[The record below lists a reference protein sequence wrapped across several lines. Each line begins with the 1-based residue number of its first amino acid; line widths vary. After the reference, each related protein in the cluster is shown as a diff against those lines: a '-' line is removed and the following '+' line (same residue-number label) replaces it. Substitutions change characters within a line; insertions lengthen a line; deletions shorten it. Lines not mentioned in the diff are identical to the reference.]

1 MNARLLACYL
11 GLLLAAIAA
20 FVGVSELGNLVA
32 APPPDPG
39 APTFGA
45 PAGEAAAQP
54 LPHVLLAL
62 VVVILAARATGAL
75 FRLFGQPPVV
85 GEMLAG
91 ILLGP
96 SAFGHMAPAASA
108 FLFPPS
114 ISPMLNIIA
123 QVGVVLFLFL
133 VGLELDTTVLGKRT
147 QASVAVSHAS
157 IVVPFVFGGA
167 LALLLYP
174 RLSSSDV
181 PFHAFALFVG
191 VSMSVTAFPVL
202 ARILTDTGLMKSP
215 LGIVALAC
223 AAVDDVTAW
232 CLLALVVG
240 IAKTDTGTALITM
253 VLAVAFTAAML
264 LLVRPRLA
272 RWARSFATD
281 QRVTADAIAV
291 VFVGLLLSAFATESI
306 GIHALFGSFLFGALI
321 PHDSPLARVVV
332 GKLTDVVVVLFLP
345 LFFAF
350 TGLRTQVGLVSG
362 FENWL
367 LCGLVIA
374 VAVAGKFGG
383 SYAAARFT
391 GLPARESLALGALM
405 NTRGLM
411 ELVVLNI
418 GLDLKIISP
427 TLFAM
432 MVLMALVTTTLTTP
446 VLYVLGLASWR
457 SVPKAAP
464 GAVNT

>member
-11 GLLLAAIAA
+11 VLLLAAIAA
-20 FVGVSELGNLVA
+20 FVGVSELGNMVT

-39 APTFGA
+39 APRFGA
-45 PAGEAAAQP
+45 PAREAAEQP

-62 VVVILAARATGAL
+62 VVVILAARATGVL
-75 FRLFGQPPVV
+75 FRLFGQPPVI

-96 SAFGHMAPAASA
+96 SAFGYLAPAASA
-108 FLFPPS
+108 FLFPAS

-133 VGLELDTTVLGKRT
+133 VGLELDTTALKK
-147 QASVAVSHAS
+147 QAHTSVAVSHVS
-157 IVVPFVFGGA
+157 IVVPFVLGGA

-215 LGIVALAC
+215 LGVVALAC
-223 AAVDDVTAW
+223 AAVGDVTAW

-240 IAKTDTGTALITM
+240 IAKADTNTAVIT
-253 VLAVAFTAAML
+253 VALALAFTAAML

-281 QRVTADAIAV
+281 QSVTANAIAV

-350 TGLRTQVGLVSG
+350 TGLRTQVGLVNG
-362 FENWL
+362 FEQWL
-367 LCGLVIA
+367 LCVLVIA
-374 VAVAGKFGG
+374 VAIAGKFGG

-391 GLPARESLALGALM
+391 GLPVRESLALGALM

-411 ELVVLNI
+411 ELVVLNV

-446 VLYVLGLASWR
+446 VLYLLGLASWR
-457 SVPKAAP
+457 SAPKAEPAR
-464 GAVNT
+464 

>member
-1 MNARLLACYL
+1 MNARLLACYV

-20 FVGVSELGNLVA
+20 FVFVSELGNLVV
-32 APPPDPG
+32 APAPEPG
-39 APTFGA
+39 APTFGGA
-45 PAGEAAAQP
+45 AGEAADKP

-75 FRLFGQPPVV
+75 FRLFGQPPVI

-96 SAFGHMAPAASA
+96 SAFGLLAPAASA
-108 FLFPPS
+108 FLFPAS

-133 VGLELDTTVLGKRT
+133 VGLELDTAVLKKRT

-157 IVVPFVFGGA
+157 IVVPFVLGGA

-174 RLSSSDV
+174 RLSSNDV
-181 PFHAFALFVG
+181 PFLAFALFVG

-240 IAKTDTGTALITM
+240 IAKANTDTAIVTM
-253 VLAVAFTAAML
+253 ALAVVFTAAML

-272 RWARSFATD
+272 RWARGFATD
-281 QRVTADAIAV
+281 QSVTAGAIAF
-291 VFVGLLLSAFATESI
+291 VFVGLLLSALATESI

-367 LCGLVIA
+367 LCALVIA
-374 VAVAGKFGG
+374 VAIAGKFGG

-391 GLPARESLALGALM
+391 GLPVRESLALGALM

-446 VLYVLGLASWR
+446 LLYVLGLASWR
-457 SVPKAAP
+457 SAPKAEPAQ
-464 GAVNT
+464 

>member
-1 MNARLLACYL
+1 
-11 GLLLAAIAA
+11 
-20 FVGVSELGNLVA
+20 
-32 APPPDPG
+32 
-39 APTFGA
+39 
-45 PAGEAAAQP
+45 
-54 LPHVLLAL
+54 
-62 VVVILAARATGAL
+62 
-75 FRLFGQPPVV
+75 
-85 GEMLAG
+85 
-91 ILLGP
+91 
-96 SAFGHMAPAASA
+96 
-108 FLFPPS
+108 
-114 ISPMLNIIA
+114 
-123 QVGVVLFLFL
+123 
-133 VGLELDTTVLGKRT
+133 VLGKRT

>member
-45 PAGEAAAQP
+45 PPREAAEQP

-75 FRLFGQPPVV
+75 FRLFGQPPVI

-96 SAFGHMAPAASA
+96 SAFGHLAPTASA
-108 FLFPPS
+108 FLFPAS
-114 ISPMLNIIA
+114 IAPMLNIIA

-133 VGLELDTTVLGKRT
+133 VGLELDTSVLKKRT

-157 IVVPFVFGGA
+157 IVVPFVLGGA

-181 PFHAFALFVG
+181 PFLAFALFVG

-215 LGIVALAC
+215 LGVVALAC

-240 IAKTDTGTALITM
+240 IAKADTETALITM

-264 LLVRPRLA
+264 LFVRPRLA

-281 QRVTADAIAV
+281 QGVTADAIAV

-362 FENWL
+362 FEHWL
-367 LCGLVIA
+367 LCVLVIA

-383 SYAAARFT
+383 SYAAAR
-391 GLPARESLALGALM
+391 
-405 NTRGLM
+405 
-411 ELVVLNI
+411 
-418 GLDLKIISP
+418 
-427 TLFAM
+427 
-432 MVLMALVTTTLTTP
+432 
-446 VLYVLGLASWR
+446 
-457 SVPKAAP
+457 
-464 GAVNT
+464 